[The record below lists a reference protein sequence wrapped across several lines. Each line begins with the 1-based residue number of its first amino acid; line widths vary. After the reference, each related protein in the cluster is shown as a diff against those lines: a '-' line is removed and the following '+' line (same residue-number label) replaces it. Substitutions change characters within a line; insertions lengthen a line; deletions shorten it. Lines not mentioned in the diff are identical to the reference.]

1 MFLKKG
7 QLSILVTIVFLVLF
21 FSLLSFKRE
30 NYEFLM
36 YLGVII
42 LLVIVFVFT
51 SKKLDLSNCVLWGM
65 VLWAF
70 MHMSGGLIFING
82 QRLYTIVLL
91 EIFKIGEEVFFR
103 YDHLVHIVG
112 FGVATWLLY
121 ELIKNSL
128 NEKTSWK
135 VLSLLLVFGGMGVGA
150 LNELI
155 EFFAVVIL
163 PETGV
168 GGYENTLLDMVS
180 NTIGAIIAVIIIN
193 LKKDLSRKKV
203 KK

>member
-7 QLSILVTIVFLVLF
+7 QLPILLTIVFLVLF
-21 FSLLSFKRE
+21 FSLLSLERE

-36 YLGVII
+36 YIGVII
-42 LLVIVFVFT
+42 LLIIVFVFT
-51 SKKLDLSNCVLWGM
+51 SKKLDLSNGVLWGM

-70 MHMSGGLIFING
+70 MHMSGGLVFIKG
-82 QRLYTIVLL
+82 QKLYTIVLF
-91 EIFKIGEEVFFR
+91 EIFKIGEETFFR
-103 YDHLVHIVG
+103 YDHLVHIIG

-121 ELIKNSL
+121 ELLKNSL
-128 NEKTSWK
+128 NKKPGFIS
-135 VLSLLLVFGGMGVGA
+135 LSLVLVFAGMGVGA

-193 LKKDLSRKKV
+193 LKKGLLIRKD
-203 KK
+203 